1 MSQGLPREGT
11 RRLSIGLGCLAVIGC
26 AVAYGLIVALHGPPF
41 WAGWW
46 VVMAA
51 ILAAS
56 FLLGRVLAP
65 LLEWII
71 AGYRADPEAQRSDA
85 AP

>member
-11 RRLSIGLGCLAVIGC
+11 RRLSIGLGILAVIGC
-26 AVAYGLIVALHGPPF
+26 AVAYALIVLLHGPPF
-41 WAGWW
+41 WVGWW
-46 VVMAA
+46 VVMAVL
-51 ILAAS
+51 LAAS

-71 AGYRADPEAQRSDA
+71 AGYSIVPAEQRLRT

>member
-11 RRLSIGLGCLAVIGC
+11 RRLSIGLGCLSVIAC
-26 AVAYGLIVALHGPPF
+26 AVTYVLIVALHGPPF

-56 FLLGRVLAP
+56 FLLGRVLTP

-71 AGYRADPEAQRSDA
+71 AGYRAEPEASRLGS

>member
-11 RRLSIGLGCLAVIGC
+11 RRLSVGLGALAVIGC
-26 AVAYGLIVALHGPPF
+26 AVTYALIVILHGPPF
-41 WAGWW
+41 WIGWW
-46 VVMAA
+46 IVMAVV
-51 ILAAS
+51 LAAS

-71 AGYRADPEAQRSDA
+71 AGYRAEPEAQR
-85 AP
+85 